1 MKCIICSGSRA
12 GGKKGMLMVTGF
24 LEEMHHFEFLANVGL
39 AGGKR
44 LWVGRRRGQ

>member
-12 GGKKGMLMVTGF
+12 GGKKGTLMVTGF

-44 LWVGRRRGQ
+44 LWLGRRRGQ